1 MRRFAVQLI
10 FFSFFTV
17 AFILGRFSAAPAAPK
32 PTDIVAQVD
41 TYVISVETF
50 QKKLVEIS
58 PANPDKNL
66 AQRKQIALEQLING
80 YLTTVYAQKIPL
92 ENDTAFVGQANY
104 LLAQFE
110 ARELF
115 NREIA
120 AGVSVAEDEIADRYA
135 KHPEEYK
142 LNEWVEASHILISPV
157 KDTNRLTIAQ
167 RQSGWWADTDKKALA
182 IVDSIHRMAVGGFP
196 FDSLARLW
204 SQDGASAIRGG
215 RLDRFGRGIMVREF
229 DSAVFN
235 LKPGEM
241 SRPVKTQFGYHI
253 IKVTAK
259 QPAGLAPL
267 SDSLKEVI
275 TTQIRNEKMTKR
287 AYAYLDSIQ
296 QKAGVVFNEE
306 TLNKPDSILR
316 TEKLWAAASVYG
328 DTVWSGSF
336 GGQLFLAHQAS
347 HGKEITRDQKI
358 AVLKNLINP
367 LLVRRASADIGIP
380 ASEAYLKKKDQIY
393 QGEKLS
399 RASREAAIDYRPTDE
414 EVRNYYRERYSEF
427 APKETLSVNVQQ
439 IVFKTEQEAL
449 RARQEL
455 SKNDDFAA
463 LAKKYYSGEP
473 DIGEEAFDLGFIS
486 PPAMPKTF
494 FAVAET
500 LALYTVSQ
508 PVKTEWGYHL
518 IRVAGRK
525 PDLSFESVRSKI
537 MGLLQKAKQ
546 DEHRQKWETSLRE
559 GRTIKVEERVLRRIK
574 DPLLEKKSAVDKFF
588 DSSRR

>member
-1 MRRFAVQLI
+1 MRRFAVQFI
-10 FFSFFTV
+10 FFSLFTV
-17 AFILGRFSAAPAAPK
+17 VFMLGRFSTAPAAPK
-32 PTDIVAQVD
+32 PTDVVAQVD
-41 TYVISVETF
+41 THIITVEAL

-58 PANPDKNL
+58 PANPDKKL

-92 ENDTAFVGQANY
+92 ENDTVFVNQANH

-120 AGVSVAEDEIADRYA
+120 SGVSVAEDEIAERYS

-157 KDTNRLTIAQ
+157 KDTTRITIAQ

-182 IVDSIHRMAVGGFP
+182 ITDSIHRMAVGGFP
-196 FDSLARLW
+196 IDSLARLW
-204 SQDGASAIRGG
+204 SQDGSSAIRGG
-215 RLDRFGRGIMVREF
+215 RLDRFARGIMVREF
-229 DSAVFN
+229 DSAVFS

-241 SRPVKTQFGYHI
+241 SRPIKTQFGYHI

-259 QPAGLAPL
+259 QPAELAPL

-296 QKAGVVFNEE
+296 QKAGLVFNEE
-306 TLNKPDSILR
+306 VLNKPDSILR
-316 TEKLWAAASVYG
+316 TERLWAAASVYG

-358 AVLKNLINP
+358 AILKNLINP
-367 LLVRRASADIGIP
+367 LLVHRACADIGIP
-380 ASEAYLKKKDQIY
+380 ASEVYLKKKDQIY

-399 RASREAAIDYRPTDE
+399 RAHREASLDYRPTDE
-414 EVRNYYRERYSEF
+414 EVRNYYREHIREF
-427 APKETLSVNVQQ
+427 AQKETVSVNVQQ

-449 RARQEL
+449 RALQEL

-473 DIGEEAFDLGFIS
+473 DLGEEAFDLGYIS
-486 PPAMPKTF
+486 PPAMPKEF

-500 LALYTVSQ
+500 LTLYTVSQ

-518 IRVAGRK
+518 IRVVGRK
-525 PDLSFESVRSKI
+525 PDLSFESVRSKVI
-537 MGLLQKAKQ
+537 GLLQKAMQ
-546 DEHRQKWETSLRE
+546 DEHREKWEASLRE
-559 GRTIKVEERVLRRIK
+559 GHIIKVNERILKRVK
-574 DPLLEKKSAVDKFF
+574 DPLLEKTSA
-588 DSSRR
+588 RR